1 MQLGFGQQTSLT
13 QTTATQQL
21 QQLRRI
27 QMMTVL
33 QCQHQELQEYLEQ
46 EYEENPCLEIR
57 EKTLAP
63 EDMPE
68 RKEVR
73 QDTETERFDRLD
85 AMGED
90 YSYFQEEYS
99 RPSRSAQ
106 EEMSEKHQDW
116 LENIPENPQTLP
128 EFLYDQLVLLSL
140 SPEKKEAV
148 EKIIFSLDAH
158 GFMSTPLEDLFG
170 LDPEQLKLGKSA
182 LSVVQS
188 LEPLGVGARN
198 LKDSLLIQISARMK
212 HPELYDTLKNPE
224 EEDDNKEGE
233 KPDYPAMQLLLT
245 RYARDLESNSIPKIA
260 RESGMSVE
268 KIYALLR
275 QLSRLNPNP
284 GRDFSPR
291 GATVKPDLFCVQD
304 ENGKWS
310 VALDE
315 SGIPDYY
322 LNTRWGKC
330 CQNDQEREFMHRK
343 QNAAKWLLEAVQMRR
358 ETLLAV
364 GNALIEIQADFLEKG
379 VKALKPLTEK
389 QLAEIVGKHPSTISR
404 AVRGKWIQTPRGLFP
419 LTDFFS
425 ASVAPSQTQAFSAI
439 RDEESASRD
448 AVQSQLLELIAN
460 EDKTQP
466 LSDDQLATMLNVART
481 TINKYRKELSI
492 PSSRQRRV
500 YQ

>member
-1 MQLGFGQQTSLT
+1 MMQLGFGQQTSLT

-27 QMMTVL
+27 LMMTVL

-63 EDMPE
+63 EDLPE

-73 QDTETERFDRLD
+73 QDAETERFDRLE

-99 RPSRSAQ
+99 RPSRSVQ

-128 EFLYDQLVLLSL
+128 EFLCDQLALLSL
-140 SPEKKEAV
+140 SPEKKEAA

-170 LDPEQLKLGKSA
+170 LESEQLKLAESA

-198 LKDSLLIQISARMK
+198 LKECLLIQISARMK
-212 HPELYDTLKNPE
+212 QSENTEDE
-224 EEDDNKEGE
+224 EEGE
-233 KPDYPAMQLLLT
+233 KPDYPAMQLLLM

-268 KIYALLR
+268 KIYVLLR

-284 GRDFSPR
+284 GRDFSTR
-291 GATVKPDLFCVQD
+291 GATVKPDLYCVQD

-330 CQNDQEREFMHRK
+330 CRNDQEREFMHRK

-364 GNALIEIQADFLEKG
+364 GNALIEIQAEFLEKG
-379 VKALKPLTEK
+379 MKALKPLTEK
-389 QLAEIVGKHPSTISR
+389 QLAEMVGKHPSTISR

-425 ASVAPSQTQAFSAI
+425 ASVTPSQTQAISVA

-448 AVQSQLLELIAN
+448 AVQSQLLALIEN

-481 TINKYRKELSI
+481 TINKYRKELNI

>member
-33 QCQHQELQEYLEQ
+33 QRHHQELQEYLEQ

-57 EKTLAP
+57 EKALAP
-63 EDMPE
+63 EERPE
-68 RKEVR
+68 RKEER
-73 QDTETERFDRLD
+73 QDAETERFERLD

-99 RPSRSAQ
+99 RPSRFAQ
-106 EEMSEKHQDW
+106 EEMSDKHQEW

-128 EFLYDQLVLLSL
+128 ESLCDQLAFLSL
-140 SPEKKEAV
+140 SPEQNGAA

-158 GFMSTPLEDLFG
+158 GFMSMPLEELFG
-170 LDPEQLKLGKSA
+170 NDPEQLKLGKSA
-182 LSVVQS
+182 LAIIQT

-198 LKDSLLIQISARMK
+198 LKECLLIQISMRMK
-212 HPELYDTLKNPE
+212 QTENTE
-224 EEDDNKEGE
+224 EGENGE
-233 KPDYPAMQLLLT
+233 KPDYAAMQLLLT

-268 KIYALLR
+268 KIYELLR

-284 GRDFSPR
+284 GRDFSAR
-291 GATVKPDLFCVQD
+291 GATVKPDLYCVQD

-310 VALDE
+310 VSLDE

-343 QNAAKWLLEAVQMRR
+343 LNAAKWLLEAIQMRR

-364 GNALIEIQADFLEKG
+364 GNALIEIQAEFLEKG
-379 VKALKPLTEK
+379 MKSLKPLTEK
-389 QLAEIVGKHPSTISR
+389 QLAEIIGKHPSTVSR

-425 ASVAPSQTQAFSAI
+425 ASVTPSQTQAFSVA

-448 AVQSQLLELIAN
+448 AVQSQLQELVAN
-460 EDKTQP
+460 EDKNQP
-466 LSDDQLATMLNVART
+466 FSDEQLATMLNVART
-481 TINKYRKELSI
+481 TINKYRKELNI
-492 PSSRQRRV
+492 PSSRQRRI

>member
-63 EDMPE
+63 EDLPE

-73 QDTETERFDRLD
+73 QDAETERFDRLE

-128 EFLYDQLVLLSL
+128 EFLCDQLALLSL
-140 SPEKKEAV
+140 SPEKKEAA

-158 GFMSTPLEDLFG
+158 GFISTPLEDLFG
-170 LDPEQLKLGKSA
+170 LDPDQLKLAESA

-198 LKDSLLIQISARMK
+198 LKECLLIQISARMK
-212 HPELYDTLKNPE
+212 QSENTE
-224 EEDDNKEGE
+224 EEGE

-268 KIYALLR
+268 KIYVLLR

-284 GRDFSPR
+284 GRDFSTR
-291 GATVKPDLFCVQD
+291 GATVKPDLYCVQD

-310 VALDE
+310 VSLDE

-322 LNTRWGKC
+322 LNMRWGKC
-330 CQNDQEREFMHRK
+330 CRNDQEREFMHRK

-364 GNALIEIQADFLEKG
+364 GNALIEIQAEFLEKG
-379 VKALKPLTEK
+379 IKALKPLTEK
-389 QLAEIVGKHPSTISR
+389 QLAEMVGKHPSTISR

-419 LTDFFS
+419 LADFFS
-425 ASVAPSQTQAFSAI
+425 ASVTPSQTQAISVA

-448 AVQSQLLELIAN
+448 AVQSQLLALIEN
-460 EDKTQP
+460 EDKMQP

-481 TINKYRKELSI
+481 TINKYRKELNI